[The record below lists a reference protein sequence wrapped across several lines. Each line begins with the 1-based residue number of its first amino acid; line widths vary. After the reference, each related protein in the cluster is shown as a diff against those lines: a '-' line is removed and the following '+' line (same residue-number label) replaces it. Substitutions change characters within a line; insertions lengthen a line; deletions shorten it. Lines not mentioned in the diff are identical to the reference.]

1 MIALRMYFPSKSSP
15 KYLFFVVQTSVPS
28 TQPICFEFLSNRFD
42 CQMKPKYSPFNLYM
56 DCVIILNPLI
66 FDAEVLESF
75 VSDFFQK

>member
-1 MIALRMYFPSKSSP
+1 
-15 KYLFFVVQTSVPS
+15 
-28 TQPICFEFLSNRFD
+28 LSNRFD

-56 DCVIILNPLI
+56 DCVIILNLLI